1 MNRDNASNLNYTNKI
16 SFMNKKILKSMI
28 GPFRIGVTI
37 SKTLLFLWLKK
48 DLRSIKGNVGID
60 LAGGS
65 MMNKKFFKTKKYIC
79 VDLDNQKLKRGSDNF
94 PDAIP
99 INDKIENF
107 MKNYNQEK
115 PDLLVCVQT
124 MGINTKFN
132 HDHTLIIIKM
142 IYDLLK
148 PGGSMVFNIG
158 ALGVNLPSIEKELNN
173 FFKLKF
179 KSIKIYSYGF
189 MNKTIDKPNSY
200 LFFFLASLMS
210 IFPPLRTCFGLNKTN
225 IYCCFKKK
233 L

>member
-1 MNRDNASNLNYTNKI
+1 MNKDNASNLNYTNKI
-16 SFMNKKILKSMI
+16 SFMNNKILKSMI

-48 DLRSIKGNVGID
+48 DLRSIEGNIGID

-79 VDLDNQKLKRGSDNF
+79 VDLDNQKLKKGSDNF

-107 MKNYNQEK
+107 MKTYNQEK
-115 PDLLVCVQT
+115 PDLLVCIQT
-124 MGINTKFN
+124 MGINKKFN

-148 PGGSMVFNIG
+148 PGGSMVFNMRC
-158 ALGVNLPSIEKELNN
+158 SWS
-173 FFKLKF
+173 KF
-179 KSIKIYSYGF
+179 AF
-189 MNKTIDKPNSY
+189 N
-200 LFFFLASLMS
+200 
-210 IFPPLRTCFGLNKTN
+210 
-225 IYCCFKKK
+225 
-233 L
+233 